1 MFHEVSSKRV
11 LVTEFIDGVKVTES
25 EQITAQGM
33 SLKDIDTNLLR
44 VFSEQIFHTGFVHAD
59 PHPGNILIRKVKG
72 KSQIVLLGEQ
82 IKKKCYY
89 HINIL
94 SK

>member
-1 MFHEVSSKRV
+1 MFHGVSSKRV

-33 SLKDIDTNLLR
+33 SLKEIDTNLLR

-82 IKKKCYY
+82 TKFLFYL
-89 HINIL
+89 L
-94 SK
+94 S